1 MLQSTVDCR
10 AMQAPL
16 GHSELSSSQA
26 ADRLRY
32 LTEVQRRTRRASLSP
47 AFGLFVVGVVALT
60 HGLVVT
66 LWPHS
71 SLEWLV
77 LVLAIVAVR
86 PLHRWLRRRL
96 ESRGLEGRQ
105 GVRLASGAAAVGFVI
120 LAVATGANPL
130 VSGLTAATALMAF
143 FASMPVVSLTATA
156 VGLIGDFAIR
166 QGLSAGTG
174 QILVGAA
181 FLAIGLLTSAWERR
195 SHEPSH

>member
-1 MLQSTVDCR
+1 MQSTVHLR

-16 GHSELSSSQA
+16 GHSHLSPAQA

-32 LTEVQRRTRRASLSP
+32 LNEVQRRTRRASLSP
-47 AFGLFVVGVVALT
+47 AFGLLVVGVIALA
-60 HGLVVT
+60 HGLVIT

-77 LVLAIVAVR
+77 LGVAIVAAR
-86 PLHRWLRRRL
+86 PLNRWLHRRL
-96 ESRGLEGRQ
+96 ERQGLEARRSLR
-105 GVRLASGAAAVGFVI
+105 VASAVAALGFVI
-120 LAVATGANPL
+120 LAIATGANPL
-130 VSGLTAATALMAF
+130 VSALAAATALMAL
-143 FASMPVVSLTATA
+143 FASMPVVSLAATA

-181 FLAIGLLTSAWERR
+181 FLAVGLATSMWQGR
-195 SHEPSH
+195 SHEPPH

>member
-1 MLQSTVDCR
+1 
-10 AMQAPL
+10 MQAPL
-16 GHSELSSSQA
+16 GHSELSATQA

-47 AFGLFVVGVVALT
+47 AFGLLVVGVVAVA
-60 HGLVVT
+60 HGLVIT
-66 LWPHS
+66 LWPHTS
-71 SLEWLV
+71 VEWLV
-77 LVLAIVAVR
+77 LVAAIVAVR

-96 ESRGLEGRQ
+96 ERKGLEGRRS
-105 GVRLASGAAAVGFVI
+105 VRFASGAAALGFVV

-143 FASMPVVSLTATA
+143 FAGMPVVSLAATA
-156 VGLIGDFAIR
+156 VGLVGDFAIR

-181 FLAIGLLTSAWERR
+181 FLAIGLLTSAWEGR
-195 SHEPSH
+195 SHESSH